1 MAKHYKKPE
10 MEVVRLD
17 ESLKVACFLS
27 ILNILDDDGWED
39 FPDDDD

>member
-1 MAKHYKKPE
+1 MINHYTKPE
-10 MEVVRLD
+10 MKVVKLD

-27 ILNILDDDGWED
+27 ILNILDDGNWED